1 MSIFNRLFRKNE
13 QNEQRDFLPTSYSTY
28 SPLTFRAEEDPVVS
42 SCIDKI
48 VNTLSVLPIRLYSHT
63 KNGKVQ
69 AASHWL
75 FSILENPAVEET
87 ATLFYSSMIKQLL
100 YTGNAYIYLCRD
112 SKGNIVTTK
121 LVDSRR
127 CRVSRTEDYHKI
139 FTVDSKTYTERDILH
154 IPYMSGYNGTVGT
167 SPIEL
172 NKELINLH
180 QMLLLYI
187 NNYFNNSVGS
197 RLAIQ
202 FGDTWGNKPAEME
215 KLYSSIIPYLNK
227 FVLSPNNAGKMMIP
241 PPDTKIETIEQ
252 RSNIQAELSSLL
264 VLVEKQI
271 AQCFNVPYEII
282 DSSQSKYNS
291 LEQKNLDF
299 LQSCILPLGNHIA
312 ESYEKLLLPTD
323 NNLFIEYSYSNMLK
337 SDFKSTVEF
346 ISKEIQSGL
355 MTINEGR
362 AKLSLSAV
370 QPEIGDVLFIP
381 SNLLPLTKDNI
392 ESILAQS
399 KLALEDINNK
409 TDEHSPMGD
418 NLN

>member
-1 MSIFNRLFRKNE
+1 MSIFDKFRKKEN
-13 QNEQRDFLPTSYSTY
+13 RDFLPHTYNTY
-28 SPLTFRAEEDPVVS
+28 SPIVFRAEEDSVVS
-42 SCIDKI
+42 ACVDKI

-69 AASHWL
+69 AIGHWL

-87 ATLFYSSMIKQLL
+87 PTLFYSSMLKQLL

-112 SKGNIVTTK
+112 RKGNVVTTK
-121 LVDSRR
+121 LIDSRR
-127 CRVSRTEDYHKI
+127 VRVTRTEDFHKL
-139 FTVDSKTYTERDILH
+139 FTVDGNVYTERDILH
-154 IPYMSGYNGTVGT
+154 IPYMAGYNGTIGT

-197 RLAIQ
+197 RLAIE
-202 FGDTWGNKPAEME
+202 FGESWGQSAKDME
-215 KLYSSIIPYLNK
+215 RLYAGILPYLNK
-227 FVLSPNNAGKMMIP
+227 FVIGANNAGKTLIP
-241 PPDTKIETIEQ
+241 PPDSKITSIEQ
-252 RSNIQAELSSLL
+252 RSNVQAELSSLL
-264 VLVEKQI
+264 TMIEKQI
-271 AQCFNVPYEII
+271 AQCFSVPYELI
-282 DSSQSKYNS
+282 DSSASKYNS

-370 QPEIGDVLFIP
+370 EPEIGDVLFIP

-409 TDEHSPMGD
+409 SDEHNILGD
-418 NLN
+418 DKN